1 MYDSNIQIRIER
13 YKKTIAN
20 YDSIRFKPY
29 KIASKLK
36 FLRNESKFYLIDLYN
51 TIESFRE
58 FGLNSDL
65 NLNPDSVISS
75 QKIQSILY
83 SIFHHFSR
91 RSSTTGK
98 DIDIDYSVALIYN
111 WLMETF
117 AHNHHSNDSINILAF
132 KISLILLCSSL
143 LSNKLK
149 YFFTLLSNE
158 NGFIDQMNFSKFL
171 HNLNDLCNHFDRENP
186 VDFNN
191 EIQQNFTG
199 ESIDLK
205 HFIDVFQNFDN
216 QNDLTGWLIVYHRL
230 FDSEQV
236 VHHNIQCDCCGKNP
250 VVGFRY
256 KCKICHNYNQCQDC
270 FWTGKSTKNHDPDF
284 HPCKEYLFDKSRKHL
299 RQSFRRS
306 FRKLLPKHHPAE
318 EENPE
323 SSLGFNQQN
332 SDKMI
337 MKKLNLS
344 EIVSP
349 KFYHKNKHSSNNF
362 NEFKLEDYGS
372 DYQMQL
378 QFDGIDKT
386 ENEHLLIEHYLNI
399 LRDDNHHREESTS
412 NGLSLSSSDSESY
425 EKIISELER
434 KNRQLMLNISELN
447 SNEKSQRE
455 QNVDHHRPVDNSNEE
470 NYEENFFNELSS
482 LRKKKTD
489 LETYLICLQDQRK
502 NLMFQLDDL
511 MKELKIGQ

>member
-1 MYDSNIQIRIER
+1 MLSIQI
-13 YKKTIAN
+13 
-20 YDSIRFKPY
+20 
-29 KIASKLK
+29 
-36 FLRNESKFYLIDLYN
+36 
-51 TIESFRE
+51 
-58 FGLNSDL
+58 
-65 NLNPDSVISS
+65 
-75 QKIQSILY
+75 
-83 SIFHHFSR
+83 
-91 RSSTTGK
+91 
-98 DIDIDYSVALIYN
+98 
-111 WLMETF
+111 
-117 AHNHHSNDSINILAF
+117 
-132 KISLILLCSSL
+132 
-143 LSNKLK
+143 
-149 YFFTLLSNE
+149 
-158 NGFIDQMNFSKFL
+158 DQIVVDFQL
-171 HNLNDLCNHFDRENP
+171 NHFDRENP

-284 HPCKEYLFDKSRKHL
+284 HPCKEYLFDKTRKHL

-344 EIVSP
+344 EFLP
-349 KFYHKNKHSSNNF
+349 YW
-362 NEFKLEDYGS
+362 
-372 DYQMQL
+372 
-378 QFDGIDKT
+378 
-386 ENEHLLIEHYLNI
+386 
-399 LRDDNHHREESTS
+399 
-412 NGLSLSSSDSESY
+412 
-425 EKIISELER
+425 
-434 KNRQLMLNISELN
+434 
-447 SNEKSQRE
+447 
-455 QNVDHHRPVDNSNEE
+455 
-470 NYEENFFNELSS
+470 
-482 LRKKKTD
+482 
-489 LETYLICLQDQRK
+489 
-502 NLMFQLDDL
+502 
-511 MKELKIGQ
+511 